1 MANENKKTPAKPDQ
15 GGAGNPPN
23 RNPNRGRETEVEGEE
38 RQPQS
43 GTDTGDIERGTQP
56 KRAPDDRTG

>member
-1 MANENKKTPAKPDQ
+1 MANENKKTP
-15 GGAGNPPN
+15 PN
-23 RNPNRGRETEVEGEE
+23 RGQPGQPGRNPNRGRKSELEDDE

-43 GTDTGDIERGTQP
+43 GAETGDIERGTQP

>member
-1 MANENKKTPAKPDQ
+1 MANENKKTPPTRAPGIQ
-15 GGAGNPPN
+15 PP
-23 RNPNRGRETEVEGEE
+23 RAPNRGRENEVEDEE

-43 GTDTGDIERGTQP
+43 GADTGDIERGTQP